1 MSNVVKCSS
10 CGAEVVPM
18 AVGNKNFCPEC
29 EAELVAAAPVETVHE
44 QPAGKPAPEA
54 SSSGTGHVISDGMGM
69 IEENRTK
76 IGAVETFSDNSVT
89 NHNHTTNTT
98 NISNITQIADD
109 TKKSV
114 VCEISGRKVLV
125 TSSVV
130 CPVCGKTVAEQYYD
144 ETKLRCVACE
154 KKAVEAYEKFYKE
167 MVAGARVIDAE
178 LRSVLDAKAASF
190 KLTEAQAKEAEL
202 KLRKT
207 VSDKQERLSDIQ
219 QRDFDRTISQLKEG
233 KIAAAPCLSKISAY
247 AKLTDDAAVQCWYR
261 LLSAVSSPE
270 HYLDDMKN
278 AGVDDYWQ
286 LYWGFVAAVKTR
298 NTTEAVL
305 CVDTA
310 KSKYPEN
317 INDITLALA
326 CLEVL
331 QYMETKDSSYL
342 TDAKNDLSCVVETE
356 SRCLQEFRER
366 LKTAVAASGLQQMNV
381 EKLLLTRPSA
391 PAAPTAPA
399 AHNTAAPSA
408 TKPVSAASAAPVKPA
423 VQAEKPSQETK
434 GYTLNTAGGPLNPTV
449 ASFTQA
455 TAPQPKKKSGGLVAF
470 VVLALVGA
478 GAYFFFTG
486 SDKEQPAAETTAVQ
500 TVNDEAKVAAPAAAE
515 QKSAQSV
522 ETVEKATAAKE
533 SMAAEPAASQPAASA
548 PVASEPVAVPE
559 AKKTMA
565 AKAAGAVSST
575 VAATAASQSD
585 ALKQAKEAYEKGDY
599 RLAHDLFKSAAASGD
614 AEACYQLGMMLST
627 GKGSVVKNTLQAKVW
642 LKKAVGLGHA
652 EASKVLETL

>member
-144 ETKLRCVACE
+144 EAKLRCVACE

-167 MVAGARVIDAE
+167 MASGARVIDAE
-178 LRSVLDAKAASF
+178 LRAVLDAKAASF
-190 KLTEAQAKEAEL
+190 KLTETQVKEAEL

-261 LLSAVSSPE
+261 LLSALSSPE

-423 VQAEKPSQETK
+423 VQAEKPSQEAK

-548 PVASEPVAVPE
+548 PVVSEPVAAPE

-565 AKAAGAVSST
+565 EKAAGAVSST
-575 VAATAASQSD
+575 VAANAASQSD

>member
-29 EAELVAAAPVETVHE
+29 EAELVAAAPVEKVPE
-44 QPAGKPAPEA
+44 QPVGKPAPEA

-114 VCEISGRKVLV
+114 VCEISGRKVLL

-154 KKAVEAYEKFYKE
+154 KKAVEAYEKFYKD
-167 MVAGARVIDAE
+167 MVAGARVIDAD

-190 KLTEAQAKEAEL
+190 KLTEAQVKEAEL

-207 VSDKQERLSDIQ
+207 ASDKQERLTDIQ

-270 HYLDDMKN
+270 RYLDDMKN
-278 AGVDDYWQ
+278 ATVDDYWQ
-286 LYWGFVAAVKTR
+286 LYWGFVAAVKTK

-326 CLEVL
+326 YLEVL

-391 PAAPTAPA
+391 PAASTAPA
-399 AHNTAAPSA
+399 ASVAQNTAA
-408 TKPVSAASAAPVKPA
+408 TKPVSAATAAPVKPA
-423 VQAEKPSQETK
+423 VQAEKPSQEAK

-449 ASFTQA
+449 TSFTQA
-455 TAPQPKKKSGGLVAF
+455 TAPKPKKKSGGLVAL

-486 SDKEQPAAETTAVQ
+486 SNEEQPAA
-500 TVNDEAKVAAPAAAE
+500 PAAE
-515 QKSAQSV
+515 QKTAEPV
-522 ETVEKATAAKE
+522 KAAENTAEKAAENTAEKATAVTE
-533 SMAAEPAASQPAASA
+533 SVAAEPAASA

-559 AKKTMA
+559 AKQTMA
-565 AKAAGAVSST
+565 AKAAGAAAST
-575 VAATAASQSD
+575 VATNAASQSD
-585 ALKQAKEAYEKGDY
+585 ALNQAMEAYEKGEF
-599 RLAHDLFKSAAASGD
+599 RQAHDLFKSAAASGD

-642 LKKAVGLGHA
+642 LKKAAGLGHA
-652 EASKVLETL
+652 EASKALETL

>member
-1 MSNVVKCSS
+1 MSNLVKCSS

-29 EAELVAAAPVETVHE
+29 EAELVAEAPVEAVTE

-144 ETKLRCVACE
+144 ENKLRCVACE
-154 KKAVEAYEKFYKE
+154 KKAVEAYEKFYKD
-167 MVAGARVIDAE
+167 MVSGTRVIDAE

-190 KLTEAQAKEAEL
+190 KLTEAQVKEAEL

-207 VSDKQERLSDIQ
+207 ASDKQERLSDIQ
-219 QRDFDRTISQLKEG
+219 QRDFDRTLAQLKEG
-233 KIAAAPCLSKISAY
+233 KIAVAPCLSKISAY
-247 AKLTDDAAVQCWYR
+247 AKLTDDAAVQCWFR
-261 LLSAVSSPE
+261 LLSALSAPE
-270 HYLDDMKN
+270 NYLDDMKN
-278 AGVDDYWQ
+278 ATVDDYWQ
-286 LYWGFVAAVKTR
+286 LYWGFVAAVRTK

-317 INDITLALA
+317 INDVTLALA

-331 QYMETKDSSYL
+331 QYMDTKDSSYL
-342 TDAKNDLSCVVETE
+342 ADAKNDLSCVVETE
-356 SRCLQEFRER
+356 SRCLQEFKER
-366 LKTAVAASGLQQMNV
+366 LKAVTGTDNLLQLNA
-381 EKLLLTRPSA
+381 EKLLLARPVAQPAAPAQHSA
-391 PAAPTAPA
+391 PASKPVPA
-399 AHNTAAPSA
+399 ASP
-408 TKPVSAASAAPVKPA
+408 APVKPA
-423 VQAEKPSQETK
+423 VQSSKAAQETK

-449 ASFTQA
+449 ASFPQA
-455 TAPQPKKKSGGLVAF
+455 AAAQPKKKSGGLLAL
-470 VVLALVGA
+470 VVLVLVGA
-478 GAYFFFTG
+478 GAYFFFAG
-486 SDKEQPAAETTAVQ
+486 DKDGQPADQPVKEQAAQTETKAAETKAAEPVQ
-500 TVNDEAKVAAPAAAE
+500 AE
-515 QKSAQSV
+515 QK
-522 ETVEKATAAKE
+522 
-533 SMAAEPAASQPAASA
+533 AAESTPAPAESVAA
-548 PVASEPVAVPE
+548 QPVASEPVAVPE

-565 AKAAGAVSST
+565 EKAAGATSAS
-575 VAATAASQSD
+575 AGSTAAQSETV
-585 ALKQAKEAYEKGDY
+585 KQAMEAYGKGDFKQ
-599 RLAHDLFKSAAASGD
+599 AHDLLKKAATSGD

-627 GKGSVVKNTLQAKVW
+627 GKGSVVKNSLQAKVW
-642 LKKAVGLGHA
+642 LKKAAGLGHA

>member
-423 VQAEKPSQETK
+423 VQAEKPSQEAK

-522 ETVEKATAAKE
+522 ETVEKATATKE
-533 SMAAEPAASQPAASA
+533 SIAVEPTASA

>member
-423 VQAEKPSQETK
+423 VQAEKPSQEAK

-522 ETVEKATAAKE
+522 ETVEKATATKE
-533 SMAAEPAASQPAASA
+533 SIAVEPTASA

-565 AKAAGAVSST
+565 EKAAGAVSST
-575 VAATAASQSD
+575 VAANAASQSD